1 MKLYILNKQK
11 TKYIFLS
18 VITTVFV
25 VFLLLNSTTLSTNL
39 KLNVELFLYKLLPSV
54 FPYIFLTQVLIE
66 SGLIYN
72 LSWGLSKFASKL
84 FHIPEV
90 CCPAIII
97 SFLMGY
103 PNAAKYIATLYN
115 NNQIESKQAEQLL
128 GFTSL
133 ASPSFVISTLGI
145 AFYTSSTL
153 GIILLVSHIL
163 SSLILGILLG
173 IKYKNIIQQT
183 SNNLYILSKKTKGFE
198 IISNSIFGTLKTLG
212 LIFCFMA
219 MFSSIATIVCNTLNL
234 SKNVSCII
242 MALTEITSGLN
253 ALSSSTL
260 DANAKILIT
269 SFVLSFGSFMII
281 YQIYAVSYTCKI
293 SLITFLK
300 HKLIQGGLS
309 TIITYVLIK
318 LFKFELP
325 LSPAFSNVQNTSYMP
340 SHFFEIFI
348 LTSALV
354 ILTIVISMLKKPQKS
369 AKDTARAN
377 TLTVKKGDNV

>member
-11 TKYIFLS
+11 ITYIFLS
-18 VITTVFV
+18 ATFTLLVI
-25 VFLLLNSTTLSTNL
+25 FLLFNSTTLSTNL
-39 KLNVELFLYKLLPSV
+39 KLNVDLFLYKLIPAV

-66 SGLIYN
+66 SGLIYH
-72 LSWGLSKFASKL
+72 LSWGLSKFTAKL

-97 SFLMGY
+97 SLLMGY
-103 PNAAKYIATLYN
+103 PNAAKYIVTLYN

-133 ASPSFVISTLGI
+133 ASPAFVISTLGI
-145 AFYTSSTL
+145 AFYGSITL
-153 GIILLVSHIL
+153 GVILLVSHIL
-163 SSLILGILLG
+163 SSLILGIFLG

-183 SNNLYILSKKTKGFE
+183 SNNSYILSKKTKGFD
-198 IISNSIFGTLKTLG
+198 IISNSIFSTLKTLG
-212 LIFCFMA
+212 IIFCFMA
-219 MFSSIATIVCNTLNL
+219 IFSSIATIICNILNL
-234 SKNVSCII
+234 SKNMSCII

-260 DANAKILIT
+260 NTYTKLLIT
-269 SFVLSFGSFMII
+269 SFCLSFGSLMIL
-281 YQIYAVSYTCKI
+281 YQIYAVAHTCHIKF
-293 SLITFLK
+293 LVFLK
-300 HKLIQGGLS
+300 HKLIQGALS

-325 LSPAFSNVQNTSYMP
+325 ITPAFSNIQNATYKA

-348 LTSALV
+348 LTSVLV
-354 ILTIVISMLKKPQKS
+354 ILTIVISMLKRKC
-369 AKDTARAN
+369 
-377 TLTVKKGDNV
+377 